1 MSAAFNSTGPGAI
14 ANTATAGGAAPAANQ
29 QESAL
34 WAVLASANDAREYCQ
49 SWLAIQSRLIAGVVG
64 GVVLLRPEG
73 TESYSAVAVWPDVRR
88 DMAYLTPT
96 AQKALVERRG
106 VVTPNK
112 TGDAAPT
119 SVHIGYPVEAV
130 GHLYGVVVLDV
141 SLRPEAELQAAL
153 RQLHWG
159 AAGLELMFCQQE
171 VVRVGETRD
180 KLQTVLEVVASAA
193 AHDRFVAAATALA
206 TDLATRLACDR
217 VSLGF
222 ERGGQIKIDA
232 VSHSAQFKERTNLMR
247 AVAAAMDE
255 AVDQNSTVAVPPP
268 IGSAPLVRRA
278 HDALLDEQGSGACCT
293 VVLTALGKPAGAITL
308 ERTAK
313 RPFDPA
319 MIELCE
325 AVAGLAG
332 PMLEVHRREDRW
344 FGARLADWWR
354 EKLRHLF
361 GPRHPGLKLAA
372 IVVATALAFLIVARG
387 DFRVSAGSVLEPQ
400 LQLAATAPFNGYI
413 REAPVRAG
421 DLVKQGA
428 LLARLDDRDLK
439 LERLKGLSQQEEL
452 NKQVRQAFAERNLAQ
467 VQIVTAQLEAA
478 RAQVA
483 RIDEQLQRTT
493 VSAPFDGVVVSGDLS
508 QQLGAPVE
516 RGTVLFEV
524 APLSQFRLVLK
535 VDERDVAY
543 VQTGQRGT
551 LLLSAFADDPI
562 GFEVTKITPVSTP
575 REGKNFFRVEG
586 QLDRTD
592 PRMRPNMEGV
602 GKVDIARRSYLWIWT
617 RQVVDSLRL
626 LAWSWLP

>member
-1 MSAAFNSTGPGAI
+1 MSAAFSSTGPGAI
-14 ANTATAGGAAPAANQ
+14 PGNATASGTAPAATQ
-29 QESAL
+29 QDSAL

-49 SWLAIQSRLIAGVVG
+49 SWLAIQCRLIAGVVG

-73 TESYSAVAVWPDVRR
+73 TDSYSAVAVWPDVRR

-112 TGDAAPT
+112 AGAAAPT

-171 VVRVGETRD
+171 VARVGETRD

-217 VSLGF
+217 VSIGF
-222 ERGGQIKIDA
+222 ERGGHLKIDA

-255 AVDQNSTVAVPPP
+255 AVDQNATVAVPPP

-278 HDALLDEQGSGACCT
+278 HDGLLDEQGSGACCT

-313 RPFDPA
+313 RPFDGA
-319 MIELCE
+319 TIELCE

-361 GPRHPGLKLAA
+361 GPRHPGLKFVA
-372 IVVATALAFLIVARG
+372 IVVAAALAFLIVARG

-452 NKQVRQAFAERNLAQ
+452 NKQVRQAFAQRDLAQ

-483 RIDEQLQRTT
+483 RTEEQLQRTT

-524 APLSQFRLVLK
+524 APLSEFRLVLK

-543 VQTGQRGT
+543 VQPGQRGT

-575 REGKNFFRVEG
+575 REGKNFFRVEAK
-586 QLDRTD
+586 LDRTD

-602 GKVDIARRSYLWIWT
+602 GKVEIARRSYLWIWT